1 MESLGLTLREKRKNL
16 GLSLEQASADLRIKL
31 QFLEALE
38 TEEYELLPDPLYKK
52 IFLKAYA
59 DYLGLNFD
67 ELLSKFSKKRKKED
81 EDTEE
86 VESSIE
92 NGQTKPQN
100 YIQVLIF
107 LGVILGLLSFLVFL
121 KHKRSDTDF
130 YETPHES
137 KVEEIKTDSTAQ
149 ILTSDKKEEETKEL
163 PPQSEEMILR
173 LEGLDKTWAL
183 VLGDE
188 DTLFSGFINKG
199 MKIECRTQNQ
209 FNITLGKAWVVEG
222 YLNGEKLKPF
232 APQGRSIYGRKLNRE
247 NYKEYLENSQ
257 GER

>member
-1 MESLGLTLREKRKNL
+1 LESLGLTLREKRKNL
-16 GLSLEQASADLRIKL
+16 GLSLEQVSADLRIKL

-59 DYLGLNFD
+59 DYLGLNFE
-67 ELLSKFSKKRKKED
+67 ELLNKFSKKEKREE

-86 VESSIE
+86 VESLMES
-92 NGQTKPQN
+92 GQTKPQS
-100 YIQVLIF
+100 YIQILIL
-107 LGVILGLLSFLVFL
+107 LGIILGLVSFLVFL
-121 KHKRSDTDF
+121 KHKKAVTDF
-130 YETPHES
+130 CETPPES
-137 KVEEIKTDSTAQ
+137 KVEEIKTDSTTE
-149 ILTSDKKEEETKEL
+149 ILTSDKKEETKGL
-163 PPQSEEMILR
+163 SPQSEEMILR
-173 LEGLDKTWAL
+173 LEGLDRTWGL

-199 MKIECRTQNQ
+199 MKIECRARNQ
-209 FNITLGKAWVVEG
+209 FNITLGRAWVVEG

-232 APQGRSIYGRKLNRE
+232 APQGRSIFGRKLNRE